1 MEQTDWDAY
10 GRQSGNPKC
19 ADCMVHCGY
28 EPAAVEA
35 TFGSLGGLFAT
46 ARLMLF
52 GPPKRRTAA
61 EQPRP
66 VAPADRRLRLQANGL
81 PVLPVIDHAG

>member
-1 MEQTDWDAY
+1 MEETDWDAY

-52 GPPKRRTAA
+52 GPPRRRDDA
-61 EQPRP
+61 EHPLP
-66 VAPADRRLRLQANGL
+66 LAPAGRHRTQPNGL